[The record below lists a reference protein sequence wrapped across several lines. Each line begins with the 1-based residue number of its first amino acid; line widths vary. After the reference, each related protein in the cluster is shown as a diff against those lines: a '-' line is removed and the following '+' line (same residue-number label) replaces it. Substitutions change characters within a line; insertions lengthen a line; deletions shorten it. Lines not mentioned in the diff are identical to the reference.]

1 MTETETK
8 TDVVD
13 AQGVDQAKTEDAGS
27 ETVAKGNDSSNEELV
42 KLKSELARQKA
53 AIDKATKEAA
63 EYKRALRAKQS
74 EEEIAAEEKKAHDEA
89 TQKELEDLR
98 KEVAK
103 AKTVKSVMSRLG
115 TDEATAGKIAES
127 LIGVENVDD
136 VMAEI
141 QKVWTAKEKALRLEF
156 GKIPAPG
163 AGGAG
168 GEDTESM
175 KVIKLAQELGRERA
189 GNGKTIKDALGAYVR

>member
-13 AQGVDQAKTEDAGS
+13 TQDVDQAKTEDTGS
-27 ETVAKGNDSSNEELV
+27 ETVAKGNDSANEELA

-89 TQKELEDLR
+89 TQRELEDLR
-98 KEVAK
+98 KEVAR

-115 TDEATAGKIAES
+115 TDEATAGKIAERM
-127 LIGVENVDD
+127 IGVEDVDD

-141 QKVWTAKEKALRLEF
+141 QKIWTAKEKALRLEF

-163 AGGAG
+163 AGSAG
-168 GEDTESM
+168 GEDAESM